1 MSDENK
7 NIQANILKTDL
18 LIIGGGPAGLTAGLY
33 AVRGGLDAV
42 LIEKGILGG
51 QVVTTYD
58 VENYP
63 GFAEAINGSELIEKM
78 EKQAVKFGLK
88 IKTMCEAL
96 KIDIKDHK
104 FYTATGG
111 SQAGVIVSDSLVLA
125 SGNLPKKLGAPG
137 EEKLAGRGV
146 SYCATCD
153 GALYRN
159 REIAVIG
166 GGDTALTEALFLTN
180 FASKIHLVH
189 RRDKFR
195 GEKIYSERILAHP
208 KINVIWDSVLES
220 INGGEFVESIN
231 IKNLKTSTVSNI
243 KLDGVFIF
251 VGLAPST
258 EIIKNS
264 PRLSEIINEQGY
276 IITDETCKTKIEGV
290 FAAGD
295 VRADNFRQIVVACA
309 NGATAAHH
317 AYHYIDE
324 ARTGGYPPR

>member
-1 MSDENK
+1 LAVN
-7 NIQANILKTDL
+7 TDL
-18 LIIGGGPAGLTAGLY
+18 IIVGGGPAGLTAGLY
-33 AVRGGLDAV
+33 AVRGGLDAI

-63 GFAEAINGSELIEKM
+63 GFPEPVNGSELVEKM
-78 EKQAVKFGLK
+78 EKQAVRFGLK
-88 IKTMCEAL
+88 IKTMCEAQ
-96 KIDIKDHK
+96 KIEIKDHK
-104 FYTATGG
+104 FYTYTCDPAEGP
-111 SQAGVIVSDSLVLA
+111 IVSNALILA
-125 SGNLPKKLGAPG
+125 NGNLPRKLGAPG

-180 FASKIHLVH
+180 FASKIHLIH

-195 GEKIYSERILAHP
+195 GEKVYSDRILAHP

-220 INGGEFVESIN
+220 IEGEEVVESIKV
-231 IKNLKTSTVSNI
+231 KNVKTSQLTEI

-258 EIIKNS
+258 AIVKNS
-264 PRLSEIINEQGY
+264 PQLSSIVNEEGY
-276 IITDETCKTKIEGV
+276 IITDETCKTKIEGL

-295 VRADNFRQIVVACA
+295 VRAGNFRQIVVACA

-317 AYHYIDE
+317 AYHYIDHIKTQG
-324 ARTGGYPPR
+324 A

>member
-1 MSDENK
+1 MSIN
-7 NIQANILKTDL
+7 TDL

-33 AVRGGLDAV
+33 AVRGGLDAI

-63 GFAEAINGSELIEKM
+63 GFVEPISGAELVDKM
-78 EKQAVKFGLK
+78 EKQAARFGLK
-88 IKTMCEAL
+88 IKTMCEAQ
-96 KIDIKDHK
+96 KIEIKDHK
-104 FYTATGG
+104 FHTLTGEG
-111 SQAGVIVSDSLVLA
+111 PIISDAVILA
-125 SGNLPKKLGAPG
+125 NGNLPKKLGVAG

-195 GEKIYSERILAHP
+195 GEKVYSDRILAHP

-220 INGGEFVESIN
+220 INGEEVVESAT
-231 IKNLKTSTVSNI
+231 IKNVKTAAVTEL

-251 VGLAPST
+251 VGLAPGTS
-258 EIIKNS
+258 IITNS
-264 PRLSEIINEQGY
+264 PQLASIANEEGY
-276 IITDETCKTKIEGV
+276 LITDEACKTKIEGL

-295 VRADNFRQIVVACA
+295 VRAGNFRQIVVACA
-309 NGATAAHH
+309 DGATAAHH
-317 AYHYIDE
+317 AYHYIDHVK
-324 ARTGGYPPR
+324 TGA

>member
-1 MSDENK
+1 MSLN
-7 NIQANILKTDL
+7 TDL

-42 LIEKGILGG
+42 LVEKGILGG

-63 GFAEAINGSELIEKM
+63 GFVEPVSGAELVDKM
-78 EKQAVKFGLK
+78 EKQASRFGLK
-88 IKTMCEAL
+88 IKTMCQAQ
-96 KIDIKDHK
+96 KIEIKDHK
-104 FYTATGG
+104 FHTLTDEGL
-111 SQAGVIVSDSLVLA
+111 IVSDAVILA
-125 SGNLPKKLGAPG
+125 NGNLPKKLGVAG
-137 EEKLAGRGV
+137 EDKFAGRGV

-166 GGDTALTEALFLTN
+166 GGDSALTEALFLTN
-180 FASKIHLVH
+180 FVSKIHLVH

-195 GEKIYSERILAHP
+195 GEKVYSDRILAHP

-220 INGGEFVESIN
+220 IDGEDVVESVS
-231 IKNLKTSTVSNI
+231 IKNVKTSAITGL

-251 VGLAPST
+251 VGLAPGT
-258 EIIKNS
+258 AIIKSS
-264 PRLSEIINEQGY
+264 PQIASIANEEGY
-276 IITDETCKTKIEGV
+276 LITDETCKTKIEGL

-295 VRADNFRQIVVACA
+295 VRAGNFRQIVVACA
-309 NGATAAHH
+309 DGAIAAHH
-317 AYHYIDE
+317 AYHYIDKVK
-324 ARTGGYPPR
+324 TGA